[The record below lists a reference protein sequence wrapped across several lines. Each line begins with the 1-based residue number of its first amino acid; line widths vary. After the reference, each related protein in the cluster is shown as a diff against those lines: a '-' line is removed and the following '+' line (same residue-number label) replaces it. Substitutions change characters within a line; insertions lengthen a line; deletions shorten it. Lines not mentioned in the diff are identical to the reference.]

1 MRTRARNVL
10 FIPLLCVFLVAA
22 CAPDDPI
29 VESGGES
36 STTEPLP
43 WAEEALIWHRAMDE
57 MLVEQGGVAWEYFWD
72 PDVKFDYQPMIPGAG
87 VYHAAFAFAFM
98 YRLLPEGQLAF
109 DQRNVAYVSTSGTLT
124 LGRLDWAPSGMDVG
138 LLEHPADIVNILE
151 PIGLNGAERMLAAF
165 SVDTWRERYDHEEI
179 PSGAEA
185 LARQWVED
193 WTSGELS
200 PSMYRD
206 DVQLIDSIDQTIL
219 SGFDEVAARAGAQA
233 STEWTMDE
241 LGARGLEVYPLLARR
256 FELEGVLMLVS
267 GDDGVGCPSR
277 VAVRLDLVEGKVSTE
292 VRYREVEDARR
303 CLAAHDLPDGWW
315 SRQNLNFDE
324 PFFPAEDLETVTG
337 FILYDGDGI
346 ELYNSTEHLDHLVEW
361 AIGRFREAGLEPAH
375 ELGAITFTQYIDFCS
390 DVRGRAIH
398 QGDEWRV
405 YLCFHE
411 EEACSSDACEYY
423 KVVPKRVILHELAHP
438 WIEDNIDAE
447 TQAAFLELV
456 GLDVWADPDT
466 PWHLQAREHAAETIA
481 WGLLDVAIP
490 MPSIGSPDE
499 DTLRQQFLLLTG
511 VEPIQPGGEST
522 DG

>member
-72 PDVKFDYQPMIPGAG
+72 PDVKFDYQPMILGAG
-87 VYHAAFAFAFM
+87 VYHAAFAFALM

-206 DVQLIDSIDQTIL
+206 ECSSSTR
-219 SGFDEVAARAGAQA
+219 STRPFSAA
-233 STEWTMDE
+233 STRSLPGPVPRRAPSGRWTNS
-241 LGARGLEVYPLLARR
+241 GREVSRCIRCWP
-256 FELEGVLMLVS
+256 
-267 GDDGVGCPSR
+267 GDSSSR
-277 VAVRLDLVEGKVSTE
+277 V
-292 VRYREVEDARR
+292 
-303 CLAAHDLPDGWW
+303 
-315 SRQNLNFDE
+315 
-324 PFFPAEDLETVTG
+324 
-337 FILYDGDGI
+337 
-346 ELYNSTEHLDHLVEW
+346 
-361 AIGRFREAGLEPAH
+361 
-375 ELGAITFTQYIDFCS
+375 
-390 DVRGRAIH
+390 
-398 QGDEWRV
+398 
-405 YLCFHE
+405 
-411 EEACSSDACEYY
+411 SSC
-423 KVVPKRVILHELAHP
+423 
-438 WIEDNIDAE
+438 W
-447 TQAAFLELV
+447 
-456 GLDVWADPDT
+456 
-466 PWHLQAREHAAETIA
+466 
-481 WGLLDVAIP
+481 
-490 MPSIGSPDE
+490 
-499 DTLRQQFLLLTG
+499 
-511 VEPIQPGGEST
+511 
-522 DG
+522 